1 MSFMKTISPYFKMIF
16 ALICGTIGS
25 IIFIYLNLPLP
36 WLLGSIFITSI
47 LIQFENNYIKKPNH
61 IFSTPARIII
71 GLVIGSAFTPEVL
84 EYLSVYFF
92 SILLIIPYTVI
103 TIICGMYYYYKFL
116 DFDKKTAFLSSM
128 PGGVIEMVI
137 IGEQIKA
144 DISKITL
151 VQSSRLFFIVIT
163 LPFVIQYIFHIDISG
178 NQIITVPLID
188 TNLKELFILFF
199 VGAIGA
205 YIAKRLNISA
215 AYLIGPMILSI
226 MIHSNGLIHTKIPD
240 ELIKFVQVIFGTII
254 GFTFKGIDYK
264 TIIQTLIATFGHFII
279 LALISISFITLAYY
293 LFDFPIV
300 SILLAFSPGGQA
312 EINLIAILVAA
323 NIPYIT
329 IHHIMRL
336 FIVMNLAPIF
346 AKRLKD

>member
-1 MSFMKTISPYFKMIF
+1 MSFMKNISSYLKMILT
-16 ALICGTIGS
+16 LILGIIGS
-25 IIFIYLNLPLP
+25 ILFIYLNLPLP
-36 WLLGSIFITSI
+36 WLLGSIFIISI
-47 LIQFENNYIKKPNH
+47 LIQFENNYIKRPNH

-92 SILLIIPYTVI
+92 SILLIIPYTII
-103 TIICGMYYYYKFL
+103 TIILGAYYYYSFL
-116 DFDKKTAFLSSM
+116 KFDKKTAFLSSM

-178 NQIITVPLID
+178 NKLITVPLMD
-188 TNLKELFILFF
+188 TNLKELFYLSC

-205 YIAKRLNISA
+205 FIAKRLNISA

-226 MIHSNGLIHTKIPD
+226 LVHSNGLIHTKIPD

-254 GFTFKGIDYK
+254 GFTFKGVDYK
-264 TIIQTLIATFGHFII
+264 TIFQTLIATFGHFVI
-279 LALISISFITLAYY
+279 LALISIIFIFLAHY
-293 LFDFPIV
+293 LFEFSIV

-336 FIVMNLAPIF
+336 FIVMNIAPII
-346 AKRLKD
+346 AKKI